1 MLYSPLKD
9 DKLLLFPVLYD
20 FAESILLL
28 LFNYVVLASA
38 TPRLNGFHYS
48 FFLLGKKKRANRE
61 CRRQIKGCEARPIQ
75 DNPVCLS
82 CCERD
87 KV

>member
-48 FFLLGKKKRANRE
+48 FFLLGKKKKANRE
-61 CRRQIKGCEARPIQ
+61 CRATDKKLRGSPLTRQS
-75 DNPVCLS
+75 VCLS